1 MLAGMSVAPLIDPDE
16 LQAEIAALDEGRAFV
31 ERTDLEISL
40 VSGRDARV
48 FLGDL
53 VTADVASL
61 EPHAA
66 RPSLLLTPTGRIRA
80 AFHLLG
86 LADGGFA
93 LAQGRDQPER
103 VSGALEPYVLSSDV
117 AIGSSPLRL
126 FSIPGRD
133 EPPPWAGRGWR
144 PGLAG
149 TGVDLLVAGTDDGL
163 QDVRGRLAV
172 EGLDPARP
180 EALEVRRIRRG
191 EPRFPVDL
199 GPDALPAEAGWEDRI
214 DLAKGCFLG
223 QEAVAKVRNLGHPP
237 HVVLALRSDGAARP
251 GEEVLAEG
259 EPVGRVTSA
268 ASSGDGWAILA
279 RVRHGATQ
287 RTLSTASGRRLSKV

>member
-1 MLAGMSVAPLIDPDE
+1 MLAGMSVAPLAVPDE
-16 LQAEIAALDEGRAFV
+16 LEAEVAALDEGRAFV
-31 ERTDLEISL
+31 ERADLEVTL
-40 VSGRDARV
+40 VSGRDVRT

-53 VTADVASL
+53 VTADVDSL

-86 LADGGFA
+86 LSDGGFA
-93 LAQGRDQPER
+93 LAQGRDQPEP
-103 VSGALEPYVLSSDV
+103 VGALLEPYVLSAEVS
-117 AIGSSPLRL
+117 IGPSRLRL

-133 EPPPWAGRGWR
+133 EPPAWTGRGWR
-144 PGLAG
+144 PGLVG
-149 TGVDLLVAGTDDGL
+149 TGVDLLVGGTDEGL
-163 QDVRGRLAV
+163 EDVRRRLVA
-172 EGLDPARP
+172 EGLELARP

-214 DLAKGCFLG
+214 DLTKGCFLG

-237 HVVLALRSDGAARP
+237 HLVLALRSDGPIRP
-251 GEEVLAEG
+251 GEEVLVDA

-268 ASSGDGWAILA
+268 ASSPDGWAVLA
-279 RVRHGATQ
+279 RVRYGASG
-287 RTLSTASGRRLSKV
+287 RALLTASGRALSGP